1 MEALRIGMAV
11 QLMTRYRATLQ
22 IDDNVILAAHNAYLQ
37 SQMPGCIALPDSPV
51 LHEATLV
58 TSGTTQRTR
67 VHFEIVSARLG
78 DIPYVLAGRR
88 TRLLLRITSAEPD
101 NYLIQVPKHE
111 RAIGLYF
118 AADHGQTTGGNYV
131 ITDDCVV
138 TYLEYEAWQYLAPN
152 HCW

>member
-1 MEALRIGMAV
+1 MELLCIGMPV

-22 IDDNVILAAHNAYLQ
+22 IDDDVILAAHKAYLQ
-37 SQMPGCIALPDSPV
+37 SQMPGCIAPPESPV
-51 LHEATLV
+51 LHDAILV
-58 TSGTTQRTR
+58 TSGITQRTR

-78 DIPYVLAGRR
+78 DIPHQLAGRM

-101 NYLIQVPKHE
+101 NYLIRVPKHE

-118 AADHGQTTGGNYV
+118 AADHGRTTKGGYV

-138 TYLEYEAWQYLAPN
+138 TYLEYEAWHYLAYN